1 MASQNKEG
9 DDVMVLT
16 SVYFP
21 LLSEDEDAEEWGTFD
36 PALIGDAS
44 SASSEESKQLIF
56 PIEQND
62 DIVLADSRRWVNAV
76 IGDFGVCPFTMNSER
91 AGVPMGGVRY
101 AISRTTNIDEAFY
114 RYWQEIHTLL
124 AANERDI
131 ATTLL
136 IFPEIELFGDFELF
150 EAYCECLSD
159 SLCSSAM
166 GFENEIQL
174 VFFHPKYQFRDGQAR
189 SGNDQGAANF
199 ARRAPWPM
207 INLLR
212 TRQVRNAQK
221 GVPTGIVYK
230 QNEERL
236 NAVGAEVLGK
246 MLFQRNWAGLP
257 VHSSAKL
264 WKKVQEAT
272 GISLEDPANPASSPS
287 APTEGKCPVPHQTV
301 DSSLTDTALSLCPA
315 NHHSDESQGLDSGL
329 PGGVEHLGDAED
341 YAKLADDIEKWLI
354 NRLRTKQVR
363 NAQKESPAGIVYE
376 ESEERLNAVGG
387 EVLGKELE
395 GKCPVSHQTTTTTS
409 AGSSILGTDQNVCPA
424 DHQSDERQ
432 DVDSALPVSAE
443 SLRDVE
449 DYLKLADDI
458 EKWLQQS
465 E

>member
-1 MASQNKEG
+1 MASQNKDGE
-9 DDVMVLT
+9 DMMVLS

-21 LLSEDEDAEEWGTFD
+21 LLSEDEDDEEWGTFD
-36 PALIGDAS
+36 PALIGESPA
-44 SASSEESKQLIF
+44 ATEESEQLIF
-56 PIEQND
+56 PVEDND

-101 AISRTTNIDEAFY
+101 SISRTTSIDEAFF

-124 AANERDI
+124 AASERDI

-159 SLCSSAM
+159 ALCASGM

-212 TRQVRNAQK
+212 TKQVRNAQK

-236 NAVGAEVLGK
+236 NAVGAAELGR
-246 MLFQRNWAGLP
+246 MLYQRNWEGLP

-264 WKKVQEAT
+264 WKKVQDAT
-272 GISLEDPANPASSPS
+272 GISLDDPAND
-287 APTEGKCPVPHQTV
+287 APHETKCPVPHTTPVAV
-301 DSSLTDTALSLCPA
+301 DSAQSAAQQPVCPV
-315 NHHSDESQGLDSGL
+315 HQDSRKSDEVSS
-329 PGGVEHLGDAED
+329 
-341 YAKLADDIEKWLI
+341 
-354 NRLRTKQVR
+354 
-363 NAQKESPAGIVYE
+363 SPAG
-376 ESEERLNAVGG
+376 A
-387 EVLGKELE
+387 GK
-395 GKCPVSHQTTTTTS
+395 
-409 AGSSILGTDQNVCPA
+409 
-424 DHQSDERQ
+424 
-432 DVDSALPVSAE
+432 
-443 SLRDVE
+443 LRDVE
-449 DYLKLADDI
+449 DYVKLADDI